1 MRTRVFLP
9 TYPTW
14 ALVGGTSRPTGETV
28 CINQNWDL
36 RVSSGY
42 KVQLTFDSFNL
53 EKKADWQDKCSWDYL
68 EVSYE
73 GSRARRYC
81 GDSKPP
87 TITSNNNN
95 MKVKFRSD
103 GTRTFKGFSAKW
115 KAVKR

>member
-1 MRTRVFLP
+1 M
-9 TYPTW
+9 
-14 ALVGGTSRPTGETV
+14 
-28 CINQNWDL
+28 
-36 RVSSGY
+36 SSGY

-53 EKKADWQDKCSWDYL
+53 EKKADWQARCEWDYV
-68 EVSYE
+68 EVSYA
-73 GSRARRYC
+73 GTGGGARRFC

>member
-1 MRTRVFLP
+1 M
-9 TYPTW
+9 
-14 ALVGGTSRPTGETV
+14 
-28 CINQNWDL
+28 
-36 RVSSGY
+36 SSGY
-42 KVQLTFDSFNL
+42 KVQLTFDSFTL
-53 EKKADWQDKCSWDYL
+53 EGRDRQGKCYDYV

-73 GSRARRYC
+73 GSTDRYC

>member
-1 MRTRVFLP
+1 M
-9 TYPTW
+9 
-14 ALVGGTSRPTGETV
+14 
-28 CINQNWDL
+28 
-36 RVSSGY
+36 SSGY

-53 EKKADWQDKCSWDYL
+53 EGGNCSWDYV
-68 EVSYE
+68 EVSYA
-73 GSRARRYC
+73 GTGGGATRYC